1 MYLGQSI
8 RRREDSRFLTG
19 RGRYVDDVSSPGA
32 AHAAFV
38 RSPHAHARIRSVKTA
53 KARRMPGVLAVVAAD
68 DWHAAGL
75 GDFPLWAHIPSIDGV
90 KRAHLTRPVLCRDEV
105 CFVGDT
111 VAMVVAETRAAALDA
126 AEAVEV
132 DYEPL
137 PSLTETARALDDG
150 TPIVHAGLDSNLCF
164 ITELGKRAETEAAF
178 ARAAHVTALEMV
190 NTRITANSLE
200 PRTLLGLYD
209 ATDDRYTLW
218 ASHQAPHMLRLS
230 LAENSLRHPEH
241 KIRVV
246 APDVGG
252 GFGMKLAD
260 YSEEPLV
267 LWGSKLV
274 GRPVR
279 WTSTRTEGILTDSGA
294 RDHFTHAKLA
304 LDAEGRFLGLS
315 VDTIACLGAYL
326 THRGASIPAFFY
338 GGVYGGLY
346 TTPAIWC
353 RVRGVY
359 TNSPPV
365 HAYRGAG
372 RPEAFYVLERLVENA
387 AREMG
392 LDATEIRARNLIPRE
407 RFPYRS
413 PTGLAYDT
421 GDPPALLATLK
432 SLARYDALREE
443 QKRLRSRGTL
453 MGVGLCGLADA
464 LGAPSKLAGAIYG
477 RSSGHDSATVRVHP
491 TGKVTVFS
499 GAHSHG
505 QGHAT
510 TFAQIAASRLGLPM
524 EDVEIV
530 EGDTDRVAFG
540 HGTYASRSTVT
551 TGMAVVKGS
560 DRIVEKCRKIA
571 AFRLE
576 CAEEDIARDGADFV
590 IRGTD
595 RRITFRETVRAA
607 YQGDRSPP
615 GLDPGLEEAVYFD
628 PTATTCATG
637 LHLAVVL
644 VDPETGRV
652 TLRDYAVVDDCGTI
666 INPLIV
672 EGQIHGGLVQGIGQ
686 ALMEHLAFDHETGQV
701 LAGSFMDYAMPR
713 ADDLPSFK
721 IGRIENASPANALGV
736 KGAGE
741 AGTIGALGAIGN
753 AVVDALWHLG
763 VRHVEL
769 PFAPQQVWRA
779 IREVSSRPS

>member
-1 MYLGQSI
+1 MYLGQSV
-8 RRREDSRFLTG
+8 RRREDARFLTG
-19 RGRYVDDVSSPGA
+19 RGRYVDDVPAVRA

-38 RSPHAHARIRSVKTA
+38 RSPHAHARIRGIQTA
-53 KARRMPGVLAVVAAD
+53 KARRMPGVLGIVTAAD
-68 DWHAAGL
+68 WYGAGL
-75 GDFPLWAHIPSIDGV
+75 GDFPLWARIPPIDGV
-90 KRAHLTRPVLCRDEV
+90 ERDQFARPVLCREEA
-105 CFVGDT
+105 CFVGDP
-111 VAMVVAETRAAALDA
+111 VAMVVAETRAQALDA
-126 AEAVEV
+126 AEAVTV

-137 PSLTETARALDDG
+137 PSVTETAHALDPG
-150 TPIVHAGLDSNLCF
+150 APTAHAALDTNLCF
-164 ITELGKRAETEAAF
+164 ISEVGKRVEVEAAF
-178 ARAAHVTALEMV
+178 ARAAHVIELALV

-209 ATDDRYTLW
+209 ATEDRYTLW
-218 ASHQAPHMLRLS
+218 ASHQAPHLLRLS

-252 GFGMKLAD
+252 GFGMKLPD

-267 LWGSKLV
+267 LWGSKLT

-279 WTSTRTEGILTDSGA
+279 WTATRSEGLLTDAGA
-294 RDHFTHAKLA
+294 RDHFTRAKLA
-304 LDAEGRFLGLS
+304 LDVDGRFLGLD

-338 GGVYGGLY
+338 GGVFGGLY
-346 TTPAIWC
+346 ATPAIVC

-359 TNSPPV
+359 TNTPPV

-372 RPEAFYVLERLVENA
+372 RPEAAYVLERLIDNA

-392 LDATEIRARNLIPRE
+392 LEAAEIRVRNMIARAQ
-407 RFPYRS
+407 FPYRS
-413 PTGLAYDT
+413 PTGLTYDT
-421 GDPPALLATLK
+421 GDPPTLLSTVR
-432 SLARYDALREE
+432 SLARYDALRAE
-443 QKRLRSRGTL
+443 QRELRARSVL
-453 MGVGLCGLADA
+453 MGIGFCGVVDA
-464 LGAPSKLAGAIYG
+464 IGAPSKLTGAIYE
-477 RSSGHDSATVRVHP
+477 RCSGHDSATVRIHP
-491 TGKVTVFS
+491 TGKATVFS

-505 QGHAT
+505 QAHAT
-510 TFAQIAASRLGLPM
+510 TFAQIAASRLGLPLD
-524 EDVEIV
+524 DVEIV

-551 TGMAVVKGS
+551 TGMAIVKGA

-576 CAEEDIARDGADFV
+576 CAEEDVTRDGADFV
-590 IRGTD
+590 IPGTD
-595 RRITFRETVRAA
+595 RRVTFREVVRAA
-607 YQGDRSPP
+607 YQADRLPP
-615 GLDPGLEEAVYFD
+615 GLDPGLEEAIYFD

-637 LHLAVVL
+637 LHLAVVI
-644 VDPETGRV
+644 VDAETGRV
-652 TLRDYAVVDDCGTI
+652 RLRDYTVVDDCGTI
-666 INPLIV
+666 INPMIV

-686 ALMEHLAFDHETGQV
+686 ALMEHLVFDHETGQV

-721 IGRIENASPANALGV
+721 VDHIESPSPANALGV

-741 AGTIGALGAIGN
+741 SGTIGALGAIGN

-763 VRHVEL
+763 VRHVDL
-769 PFAPQQVWRA
+769 PFSPQQVWRA
-779 IREVSSRPS
+779 IQRASAKS